1 MMDYIRSLLSFIFA
15 ISVMCMLLD
24 CEIKYKKHRY
34 LLGLYV
40 AVVLVFDMLVLL
52 NFGYAYFM
60 KLYPLLVHLPT
71 FIAFLF
77 VSKFKP
83 IKVFFILLTLVA
95 ISTSFSIVGLL
106 ISLFFDSSR
115 EIVNIVCYIL
125 YLPTGVIVYKY
136 LRPSFLYMMHNTDKG
151 WLGFC
156 VIPLTYYMLVY
167 SIAKYDLDN
176 LVSDWIVRDAVL
188 LSILTTSAYYLIL
201 RFFKQTREHLILKN
215 EQDLLKTQVTAAQV
229 HLKSLQ
235 DSQQKTII
243 YRHDMHHHLNLINSY
258 LTDNNKEAAQRYIAD
273 VENCIEDVVVEKYCN
288 NYTVNLIV
296 SSYIDKAKNEGIT
309 VETQINLPE
318 KTAISDMDLCVVFAN
333 ALENAIKACKN
344 IPHPKDRTLKI
355 LCKTKNNWPF
365 IQITNSYEGKVKF
378 VNDMPVSTEENHG
391 LGTKSIVAVA
401 QKYGGVYSFTAQDG
415 LFQTSIIL

>member
-1 MMDYIRSLLSFIFA
+1 
-15 ISVMCMLLD
+15 
-24 CEIKYKKHRY
+24 
-34 LLGLYV
+34 
-40 AVVLVFDMLVLL
+40 
-52 NFGYAYFM
+52 
-60 KLYPLLVHLPT
+60 
-71 FIAFLF
+71 
-77 VSKFKP
+77 
-83 IKVFFILLTLVA
+83 
-95 ISTSFSIVGLL
+95 
-106 ISLFFDSSR
+106 
-115 EIVNIVCYIL
+115 
-125 YLPTGVIVYKY
+125 
-136 LRPSFLYMMHNTDKG
+136 MMHNTDKG

-156 VIPLTYYMLVY
+156 VIPLTYYLIIY
-167 SIAKYDLDN
+167 SLAAYNLDN
-176 LVSDWIVRDAVL
+176 LDSDWIVHDAVL
-188 LSILTTSAYYLIL
+188 LSILTASAYYLIL

-258 LTDNNKEAAQRYIAD
+258 LTDNNKEAAQRYIAE

-288 NYTVNLIV
+288 NYTVNLII

-318 KTAISDMDLCVVFAN
+318 KTSISDMDLCVVFAN
-333 ALENAIKACKN
+333 ALENAINACKN
-344 IPHPKDRTLKI
+344 IPNPKDRTLKI

-365 IQITNSYEGKVKF
+365 IQITNSYEGKVVF